1 MQVELSGELAPD
13 IRQFYAARGQAWLDG
28 DAVKVAGFYNVP
40 LTILASGRPRLLE
53 TREAISAQTQ
63 EDMARWH
70 PQSGG
75 IDVATQLSAPGPQ
88 RCAVVHV
95 RWGGWWVRL
104 PHGRVVRDPECTYVL
119 GKPDAEWRIV
129 MMSVD
134 WKAVPAAA

>member
-95 RWGGWWVRL
+95 RWGAGGSGCPMAGWCGIRSAPTSWANRTQN
-104 PHGRVVRDPECTYVL
+104 G
-119 GKPDAEWRIV
+119 A
-129 MMSVD
+129 S
-134 WKAVPAAA
+134 